1 MSSESLA
8 RSFNETSAALEALGH
23 RVVVRRARAFLET
36 GDISGAEAFLER
48 VRQALP
54 QAEVLGLA
62 SELSRFRESG
72 GEVRVLMDEQN
83 WKDGVA
89 REARFSRAV
98 AAVTSTGL
106 SGLTAGLAA
115 VQAALVSGDGS
126 DAGSGVEAT
135 YDFPGPEATYA
146 TADAE
151 KPAIGNIFAASR
163 RARAVVERPL
173 GLESKSLDLD
183 EPVTLEAE
191 MVETAPGPDAAVDL
205 GFAQT
210 MALEPIT
217 PSPLHDHSAHAPIV
231 LPELHAPPEMVA
243 APANAAPSSQ
253 LGVASTIAIFLAMA
267 ALGAGLYLAL
277 R

>member
-36 GDISGAEAFLER
+36 GDLSGAEAFLER

-72 GEVRVLMDEQN
+72 GEVRVLMDEQG

-89 REARFSRAV
+89 REAHFSRAV

-135 YDFPGPEATYA
+135 DA

-173 GLESKSLDLD
+173 GLESKSLDLE

-191 MVETAPGPDAAVDL
+191 LVETAPGPDAAVDL

-217 PSPLHDHSAHAPIV
+217 PSPLHAHSAHAPIV
-231 LPELHAPPEMVA
+231 LPELHAPPEMVV

-253 LGVASTIAIFLAMA
+253 LGVATIIAIFLAMA

-277 R
+277 K

>member
-106 SGLTAGLAA
+106 
-115 VQAALVSGDGS
+115 VSGDGS

-135 YDFPGPEATYA
+135 YATV
-146 TADAE
+146 DAE